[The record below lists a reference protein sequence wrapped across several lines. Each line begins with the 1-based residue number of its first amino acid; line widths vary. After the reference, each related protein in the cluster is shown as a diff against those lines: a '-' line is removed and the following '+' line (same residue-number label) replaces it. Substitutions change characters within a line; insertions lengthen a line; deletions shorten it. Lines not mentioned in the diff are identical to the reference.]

1 MNVNHNERLCNIISK
16 HKLKKR
22 NSICIAVLYCIVTI
36 ILWSSNDER
45 NPYSKMSVKLLRAAA
60 NGTFYFR
67 RKTLPLPF

>member
-1 MNVNHNERLCNIISK
+1 MNVNHHERLCNIISK

-22 NSICIAVLYCIVTI
+22 NSICIAVLYCH
-36 ILWSSNDER
+36 NHDER